1 VSVSVNGTD
10 AHVDVSFLP
19 DGIYTLL
26 ITEDNY
32 IIRKKIIV
40 IH

>member
-1 VSVSVNGTD
+1 
-10 AHVDVSFLP
+10 VDVSFLP